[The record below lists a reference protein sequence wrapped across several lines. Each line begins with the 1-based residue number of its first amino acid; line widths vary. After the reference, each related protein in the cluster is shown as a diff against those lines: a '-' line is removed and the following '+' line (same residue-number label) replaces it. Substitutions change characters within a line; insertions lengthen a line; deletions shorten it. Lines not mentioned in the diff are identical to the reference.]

1 MSAHTRVIAI
11 LTTRKNS
18 TRLLEPKKKVKLWV
32 VALKKAW
39 RMWMM
44 TKDPITIRPSGRQ
57 SLHYCCISRR
67 EVAEAREEDRRLI
80 NRFEGVEPLE
90 SWYVLLVF
98 PIRLYYV

>member
-11 LTTRKNS
+11 LTARKNC
-18 TRLLEPKKKVKLWV
+18 TRLLEPKKKVKLWL
-32 VALKKAW
+32 VALEKAW

-44 TKDPITIRPSGRQ
+44 AKDPITIRPSGRR
-57 SLHYCCISRR
+57 SLHCCISRR
-67 EVAEAREEDRRLI
+67 EVAEAMEEDRRLI

-90 SWYVLLVF
+90 SWYVLLLF